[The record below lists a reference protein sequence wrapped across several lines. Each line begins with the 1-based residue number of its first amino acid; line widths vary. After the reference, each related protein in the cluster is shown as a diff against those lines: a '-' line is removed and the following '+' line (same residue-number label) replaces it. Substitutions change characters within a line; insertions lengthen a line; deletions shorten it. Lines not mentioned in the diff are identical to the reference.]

1 MKRRDLFAASLAAG
15 MLGATRRGWSATP
28 EGTTPPA
35 AAALGR
41 TALHGTIP
49 RLVPIRAHVDQIMD
63 IKVCLRPFRPA
74 GPRMDIEHVAGKTV
88 VHNYGHGGSG
98 WSLSWGAAHLAVGQ
112 AAATLERRV
121 AVIGCGII
129 GLTSALT
136 ALRAGLD
143 VTIYTRDLLPHTR
156 SVRANGSWTPDSR
169 IALSAQA
176 SPTFANT
183 WEQMARYSWQT
194 YRDYLGLPGNPID
207 FRDNYTL
214 SDTPLD
220 AADHAPAPADTN
232 KGSFATTGAP
242 QSSAEFASYVSRIAD
257 VTPAPELLAGADNPF
272 PTAYAQRTPLM
283 IYNFGAYAH
292 LLLSEFY
299 QMGGRIVIREFH
311 SPADLAD
318 LPERVVINCPGYA
331 ARDWWN
337 DKSLIPVRG
346 QTSWLPPQPDAL
358 YALEYKGAAMISKS
372 DGVMIQGY
380 DLYGL
385 GEMDGVGNS
394 FEHPDR
400 AEAEKAIT
408 IIGDLFSRF
417 QPRNG

>member
-15 MLGATRRGWSATP
+15 IMGSTRRVRAATP
-28 EGTTPPA
+28 DA
-35 AAALGR
+35 SAALGR

-49 RLVPIRAHVDQIMD
+49 RIVPVRAHADQIMD

-74 GPRMDIEHVAGKTV
+74 GPRMDVEHVAGKTV

-98 WSLSWGAAHLAVGQ
+98 WSLSWGAAYMAVGH
-112 AAATLERRV
+112 AAATLERKV
-121 AVIGCGII
+121 AVVGCGII

-136 ALRAGLD
+136 AQRAGLD

-169 IALSAQA
+169 IALTQQA
-176 SPTFANT
+176 GPEFART
-183 WEQMARYSWQT
+183 WEKMARYSWQT
-194 YRDYLGLPGNPID
+194 YRDYLGMPGNPID

-214 SDTPLD
+214 SDTAPD
-220 AADHAPAPADTN
+220 AADHVPVPADAA
-232 KGSFATTGAP
+232 KGTFATTGMP
-242 QSSAEFASYVSRIAD
+242 QSSAEFAEYASRISD
-257 VTPAPELLAGADNPF
+257 IIPAPELLAGADNPF
-272 PTAYAQRTPLM
+272 PVAYARRTPLM
-283 IYNFGAYAH
+283 IYNFGAYGH
-292 LLLSEFY
+292 LLLEEFH
-299 QMGGRIVIREFH
+299 QAGGRIVIREFH
-311 SPADLAD
+311 TPSDLAD

-346 QTSWLPPQPDAL
+346 QTSWLPPQPEAP

-380 DLYGL
+380 DMYGL

-400 AEAEKAIT
+400 AEAEKAIA
-408 IIGDLFSRF
+408 IIGDLFTRF
-417 QPRNG
+417 QLRDG

>member
-15 MLGATRRGWSATP
+15 MMGVARRGWSATP
-28 EGTTPPA
+28 DGTAPQA

-49 RLVPIRAHVDQIMD
+49 RLVPIRAHADQIMD

-74 GPRMDIEHVAGKTV
+74 GPRMDVEHVAGKTV

-98 WSLSWGAAHLAVGQ
+98 WSLSWGAAYLAVGH

-143 VTIYTRDLLPHTR
+143 VTIYTRDLLPHTP
-156 SVRANGSWTPDSR
+156 SMRASGSWTPDSR

-176 SPTFANT
+176 SPNFART
-183 WEQMARYSWQT
+183 WEQMARYSLQT

-220 AADHAPAPADTN
+220 AADRAPAPTDPG
-232 KGSFATTGAP
+232 KGTFATTGAP
-242 QSSAEFASYVSRIAD
+242 QSSAEFASYAGLIAD

-272 PTAYAQRTPLM
+272 PVAYARRTPLM

-292 LLLSEFY
+292 LLLSEFH
-299 QMGGRIVIREFH
+299 QAGGRIVIHEFH

-331 ARDWWN
+331 AREWWS
-337 DKSLIPVRG
+337 DKSLIPIRG
-346 QTSWLPPQPDAL
+346 QTSWLPPQPDAP
-358 YALEYKGAAMISKS
+358 YALDYKGVAMISKS
-372 DGVMIQGY
+372 DGVMISGY
-380 DLYGL
+380 DQNGL
-385 GEMDGVGNS
+385 GLMDGVGNTS
-394 FEHPDR
+394 ERPDR
-400 AEAEKAIT
+400 AEAQKAIAVVE
-408 IIGDLFSRF
+408 DLFARF

>member
-15 MLGATRRGWSATP
+15 IVGSTRRGWAAAP
-28 EGTTPPA
+28 DA

-49 RLVPIRAHVDQIMD
+49 RLVPIRAHADQIMD

-74 GPRMDIEHVAGKTV
+74 GPRMDVEHVAGKTV

-98 WSLSWGAAHLAVGQ
+98 WSLSWGAAHMAVGH
-112 AAATLERRV
+112 AATTLERKV

-136 ALRAGLD
+136 AQRAGFD

-169 IALSAQA
+169 IALTQQAGPGFAQ
-176 SPTFANT
+176 T
-183 WEQMARYSWQT
+183 WEKMARYSWQT

-220 AADHAPAPADTN
+220 AADHAPAPVDPA
-232 KGSFATTGAP
+232 KGTFATTGAP
-242 QSSAEFASYVSRIAD
+242 QSNAEFAEYGSRIAD
-257 VTPAPELLAGADNPF
+257 IIPASELLAGADNPF
-272 PTAYAQRTPLM
+272 PVAYARRTPLM
-283 IYNFGAYAH
+283 IYNFGAYSH
-292 LLLSEFY
+292 LLLSEFH
-299 QMGGRIVIREFH
+299 QAGGRIVIREFH
-311 SPADLAD
+311 SPSDLAE

-331 ARDWWN
+331 ARDLWN

-346 QTSWLPPQPDAL
+346 QTCWLPPQPDAL
-358 YALEYKGAAMISKS
+358 YALEYKGAAMISKT

-380 DLYGL
+380 DLNGL
-385 GEMDGVGNS
+385 GDMDGVGNS
-394 FEHPDR
+394 FERPDR
-400 AEAEKAIT
+400 AEAEKAIA
-408 IIGDLFSRF
+408 IVEDLFSRF